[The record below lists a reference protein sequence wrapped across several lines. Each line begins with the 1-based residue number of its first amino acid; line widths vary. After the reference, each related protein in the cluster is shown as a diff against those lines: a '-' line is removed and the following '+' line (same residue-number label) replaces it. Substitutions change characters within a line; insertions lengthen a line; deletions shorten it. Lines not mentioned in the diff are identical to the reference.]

1 MTLEQA
7 KDAAKSRKTVWYT
20 DNDGKDHEASVVFAT
35 GDIAEI
41 ELGGRYIVVGLEEI
55 CEA

>member
-7 KDAAKSRKTVWYT
+7 KDAAKNRKTVWYT
-20 DNDGKDHEASVVFAT
+20 DNDGKDHEASVVFAA

-41 ELGGRYIVVGLEEI
+41 EYGGKYMIVGLKEI
-55 CEA
+55 RE

>member
-7 KDAAKSRKTVWYT
+7 KDATKNRKTVWYT
-20 DNDGKDHEASVVFAT
+20 DNDGKDHEASVVFAA

-41 ELGGRYIVVGLEEI
+41 DYGVKYMIVGLKEI
-55 CEA
+55 RE

>member
-20 DNDGKDHEASVVFAT
+20 DNDGKDHEASVVFAA

-41 ELGGRYIVVGLEEI
+41 ELGGRYLVVGLEEI
-55 CEA
+55 QE

>member
-7 KDAAKSRKTVWYT
+7 KDAAKNKKTVWYT
-20 DNDGKDHEASVVFAT
+20 DNGGKDHEASVVFAT

-41 ELGGRYIVVGLEEI
+41 ELGGKYLVVGLEEI
-55 CEA
+55 CDS

>member
-7 KDAAKSRKTVWYT
+7 KDAAKNRKTVWYT
-20 DNDGKDHEASVVFAT
+20 DNDGADHEASVAFAA

-41 ELGGRYIVVGLEEI
+41 EYGGKYLAVGLEEI
-55 CEA
+55 QE

>member
-7 KDAAKSRKTVWYT
+7 KDAAKNRKTVWYT
-20 DNDGKDHEASVVFAT
+20 DNDGKDPEASVIFAA

-41 ELGGRYIVVGLEEI
+41 ELGGRYLVVGLEEI
-55 CEA
+55 QA